1 MIRARMELGGCSQE
15 DCERE
20 VLGATH
26 AAVSGA
32 GLQRLAASCE
42 AQPGKLSEETL
53 ENLGVARHAPRIIE
67 QFQPEFDSL
76 QGFF

>member
-1 MIRARMELGGCSQE
+1 MIRARMELGGCSPE

-20 VLGATH
+20 VLGTTH
-26 AAVSGA
+26 AGVSGTA
-32 GLQRLAASCE
+32 LQRLAASAE

-53 ENLGVARHAPRIIE
+53 ENLGVARHVARIIE
-67 QFQPEFDSL
+67 QFQPEFESL